1 MKEYHQLI
9 QHVLDEGVEKKDR
22 TGTGTFSVFGYQMR
36 FNLAEGFPLVTTK
49 KLHLK
54 SILHELIWFLKGDTN
69 IKYLCQ
75 NGVRIWDDWPFAKF
89 KASKEY
95 NEEDIRQFAKR
106 ISEDSEFSKKWGE
119 LGPVYG
125 HQWRSW
131 PGPEGPIDQ
140 IKNVLQELRN
150 NPDSRRHIVSAW
162 NPGYIGQMALPP
174 CHAFFQFYIANG
186 KLSCQLYQRSADI
199 FLGVPFNIASYALLI
214 HLIAHDLKLE
224 VGDFVHT
231 LGDAHIYSNH
241 IDQVKLQISREI
253 KSLPRIIINPKVTD
267 MFDLNFADI
276 TLVDY
281 FPHAHIPGAVAI

>member
-9 QHVLDEGVEKKDR
+9 QHVLDKGVEKKDR

-36 FNLAEGFPLVTTK
+36 FNLAEGFPLITTK

-69 IKYLCQ
+69 IRYLCQ

-89 KASKEY
+89 KDSQEY
-95 NEEDIRQFAKR
+95 NGESISQFAKR
-106 ISEDSEFSKKWGE
+106 ISEDSNFSKKWGE

-131 PGPEGPIDQ
+131 PGPDGPIDQ
-140 IKNVLQELRN
+140 IKNVLQELRK

-162 NPGYIGQMALPP
+162 NPGYVDQMALPP

-199 FLGVPFNIASYALLI
+199 FLGVPFNIASYALLM
-214 HLIAHDLKLE
+214 HMIAHDLKIE

-231 LGDAHIYSNH
+231 LGDAHIYTNH

-253 KSLPRIIINPKVTD
+253 KSLPRININPKVTN
-267 MFDLNFADI
+267 MFDLNYEDI
-276 TLVDY
+276 TLEDY
-281 FPHAHIPGAVAI
+281 FPHPHIPGSVAV